1 VCGSKEGLTERF
13 ELFIYGRE
21 HANGFSELT
30 DPIDQRERF
39 QAQVFLFCLYI
50 YICMYIYVY
59 IYIYICIYACMYVC
73 IYIYIYYMLCY
84 TMRAYGILVL

>member
-39 QAQVFLFCLYI
+39 QAQVFCF
-50 YICMYIYVY
+50 VY
-59 IYIYICIYACMYVC
+59 IYILCVC
-73 IYIYIYYMLCY
+73 VCECVCVCVCVFYEDLRH
-84 TMRAYGILVL
+84 TSTTKAYGILVLSRA